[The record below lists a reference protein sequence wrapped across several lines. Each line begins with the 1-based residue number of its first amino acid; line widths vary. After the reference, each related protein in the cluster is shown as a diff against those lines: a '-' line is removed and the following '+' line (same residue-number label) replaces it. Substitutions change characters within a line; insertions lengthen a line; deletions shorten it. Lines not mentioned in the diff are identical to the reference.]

1 MGHDHTHDV
10 GTSHR
15 GRLAVVL
22 TITLVV
28 MISEV
33 VGALVSGSLALLADA
48 GHMLTDAT
56 GLAMALFAAFMVRR
70 PATPRRTWG
79 YHRVEILSAAAQALL
94 LFGVGL
100 YVLVEG
106 ISRLLDPTPVTSSIM
121 LIFGVVGLVGNVIGL
136 VVLHGGK
143 GDNLNMR
150 AAYLEVLAD
159 TLGSV
164 AVILAAVVIA
174 TLGWTRIDS
183 IVSLCIGTF
192 IVVRTLRLLRDSV
205 DILLESTPPQVKLDE
220 VRAHLMAL
228 PHIHDVHDLH
238 ASTIATGMPVLS
250 AHLVVDDSCFY
261 DGHLRSMLDDVQRC
275 AVEDFGIEHTTFQ
288 FEGKRHADHEGGVH
302 A

>member
-150 AAYLEVLAD
+150 AAYLE
-159 TLGSV
+159 
-164 AVILAAVVIA
+164 
-174 TLGWTRIDS
+174 
-183 IVSLCIGTF
+183 
-192 IVVRTLRLLRDSV
+192 
-205 DILLESTPPQVKLDE
+205 
-220 VRAHLMAL
+220 
-228 PHIHDVHDLH
+228 
-238 ASTIATGMPVLS
+238 
-250 AHLVVDDSCFY
+250 
-261 DGHLRSMLDDVQRC
+261 
-275 AVEDFGIEHTTFQ
+275 
-288 FEGKRHADHEGGVH
+288 
-302 A
+302 